1 MDTNGNSSDKNVVIN
16 ELAREDFYFFCRYMF
31 RKQYGYKW
39 QQAPHHEIICHQL
52 MRVFR
57 GECTRL
63 ILNLPPRYSKT
74 QLMIYFIAWSLGRHP
89 DSEFILTSYSARL
102 CGNNSWQVRNIIGMD
117 AYKAI
122 FPKVTLQHDSKAKDE
137 WRTTASGLV
146 YAAGSGGAI
155 TGRGAGKIRDGFGG
169 AIIVDDPLKPNE
181 AHSELIRNGVNEWYL
196 GTLASRTNNPGKT
209 PIIVIMQRLNEN
221 DLSGFLLSGGSGE
234 QWENIIMPAIKEDG
248 TALWPEKHSIDKLRE
263 MEQANPYNFASQ
275 YQQRPSPRTGGLFRS
290 DQLQWIEELPSE
302 PITWWRGWDLA
313 STTTGDWT
321 AGVKL
326 GRTQSGRFIVADVT
340 RVRAGPDERDAAI
353 RNAAAMDGNKVKISI
368 PQDPGQAGKT
378 QALYMTRDLA
388 GFSVTT
394 SPESGDKITRA
405 EPVAAQINVGNVS
418 ILRGPWNRDFIN
430 ELIMFPNGA
439 NDDQVDALSRAFSHL
454 ITPNRVVISNET
466 LMRFRQRGSTLR

>member
-181 AHSELIRNGVNEWYL
+181 AHSELIRNGVTEWYL
-196 GTLASRTNNPGKT
+196 GTLAYRTNNQGKT
-209 PIIVIMQRLNEN
+209 PIIFIMQRLNEN
-221 DLSGFLLSGGSGE
+221 DLSGFLLSGVGVE
-234 QWENIIMPAIKEDG
+234 LAPADRRYAY
-248 TALWPEKHSIDKLRE
+248 TA
-263 MEQANPYNFASQ
+263 
-275 YQQRPSPRTGGLFRS
+275 
-290 DQLQWIEELPSE
+290 
-302 PITWWRGWDLA
+302 
-313 STTTGDWT
+313 TTTGNATLTTCGLLTSSTFDT
-321 AGVKL
+321 RSAAYAGAGCPSGAPVACNDDM
-326 GRTQSGRFIVADVT
+326 GASSSQSGLESSISLPMVAK
-340 RVRAGPDERDAAI
+340 GP
-353 RNAAAMDGNKVKISI
+353 
-368 PQDPGQAGKT
+368 
-378 QALYMTRDLA
+378 L
-388 GFSVTT
+388 
-394 SPESGDKITRA
+394 
-405 EPVAAQINVGNVS
+405 
-418 ILRGPWNRDFIN
+418 
-430 ELIMFPNGA
+430 
-439 NDDQVDALSRAFSHL
+439 
-454 ITPNRVVISNET
+454 
-466 LMRFRQRGSTLR
+466 